1 MERGWEGESAAGY
14 GGYGGHTNMVMN
26 KKSQEEV
33 LTGTTIMACT
43 YEGGVVLGA
52 DSRTSSGSWQ
62 NPVERARPCLPPIS
76 STTTAMLTSWLRES
90 RYATDNPIRLI

>member
-14 GGYGGHTNMVMN
+14 GGYGGHTNTMMN

-52 DSRTSSGSWQ
+52 DSRTSSGSYVA
-62 NPVERARPCLPPIS
+62 NRAADKITKCCDRV
-76 STTTAMLTSWLRES
+76 STLGQSLLSFLCS
-90 RYATDNPIRLI
+90 R